1 MEQAPELV
9 HLVERLFRSWSELDY
24 ESLIEAMS
32 RDPGT
37 LMIGSDPGEWWLG
50 PKDIA
55 AVLRTQVHEMPSFR
69 FEDLEISAWKEGGFG
84 WAAAK
89 AHFLTEDQPPVL
101 TRTTVVLRE
110 EGPYWRIVQWH
121 FSIPVLNEDVV
132 GIGLTTAVD
141 EILTAVQDEGSSV
154 TAMATDGSVTIVF
167 TDIEGSTALME
178 ALGEVRWLELLQW
191 HDDAVRQQTSLFGGN
206 VVKGQGDGF
215 MLAFPAPGSAVACAS
230 ALQRSLASGWSG
242 VEVRVRIGMHS
253 GNAKSDAGD
262 FFGKTVV
269 VAARVAS
276 AAEGGEILITQ
287 AVQEDLGGAFKV
299 GTSRT
304 LALKGLAGRYPV
316 FPVSWA

>member
-1 MEQAPELV
+1 
-9 HLVERLFRSWSELDY
+9 
-24 ESLIEAMS
+24 
-32 RDPGT
+32 
-37 LMIGSDPGEWWLG
+37 
-50 PKDIA
+50 
-55 AVLRTQVHEMPSFR
+55 
-69 FEDLEISAWKEGGFG
+69 
-84 WAAAK
+84 
-89 AHFLTEDQPPVL
+89 
-101 TRTTVVLRE
+101 
-110 EGPYWRIVQWH
+110 
-121 FSIPVLNEDVV
+121 
-132 GIGLTTAVD
+132 
-141 EILTAVQDEGSSV
+141 
-154 TAMATDGSVTIVF
+154 
-167 TDIEGSTALME
+167 ME